1 MPIDSAAR
9 ASSERGPAT
18 TLAIAHKST
27 LKPEH
32 QTLLDAL
39 LADEGMASATL
50 ETLVEHLFEEE
61 DPRLTEALHR
71 ARVGVPVEVVS
82 HASHRAGATVG
93 NLRHDRAPLSTGRG
107 SVGSLR
113 NR

>member
-1 MPIDSAAR
+1 MAL
-9 ASSERGPAT
+9 ENTKTRGPAT
-18 TLAIAHKST
+18 ALAIAHKST

-39 LADEGMASATL
+39 LADDGMASATL

-71 ARVGVPVEVVS
+71 ARVGVPVDVVEG
-82 HASHRAGATVG
+82 AARRAGSTVG
-93 NLRHDRAPLSTGRG
+93 NLRRDRAPESTGRG

-113 NR
+113 RR

>member
-1 MPIDSAAR
+1 MD
-9 ASSERGPAT
+9 RGPAT
-18 TLAIAHKST
+18 ALAIAHKSS
-27 LKPEH
+27 LKSEH
-32 QTLLDAL
+32 QTLLDSL
-39 LADEGMASATL
+39 LADEGMANATL

-71 ARVGVPVEVVS
+71 ARAGVPVAVVS
-82 HASHRAGATVG
+82 TAIHRAGATVG
-93 NLRHDRAPLSTGRG
+93 SLRQDRAPASTGRG

>member
-1 MPIDSAAR
+1 MPTDTTSR
-9 ASSERGPAT
+9 ASSRGPAT

-27 LKPEH
+27 LKPDH
-32 QTLLDAL
+32 QSLLDSL

-61 DPRLTEALHR
+61 DPRLIEALHR
-71 ARVGVPVEVVS
+71 ARVGVPVDVVS
-82 HASHRAGATVG
+82 EASRRPGTTVG
-93 NLRHDRAPLSTGRG
+93 NLRQDRAPASTGGG

-113 NR
+113 KR